1 MSSST
6 LSLLQE
12 HWRSPMVLPCSIW
25 TKNHQHRPSIL
36 GGWSYSAIWQKTYV
50 VLRCFKRGSTL
61 FIPVAIEISPIY
73 ELWDEQPCGHS
84 LSAPHDHRY
93 YGEFYMHLTGA
104 YLHWRSWDLR
114 RKRRKKKGE
123 TVCLHWIIILWCTC
137 VYIYIY
143 IHMYTIDHYMIE
155 KTWTA
160 IYVYIYIYISIYI
173 ILLCTISFEMMYIYI
188 YCISYA
194 HHARSMNLHISQI
207 VPNTYSNIQPMIKR
221 KLAVESRISPSGF
234 FLVLQTSISL

>member
-137 VYIYIY
+137 VYIYTY
-143 IHMYTIDHYMIE
+143 VYNRSLYDWKDMNCN
-155 KTWTA
+155 

-207 VPNTYSNIQPMIKR
+207 IPNTYSNIQPMIKR